1 MQHGVRDKIAGSVD
15 YTPCSVAELD
25 AAAAVVGVGKVEI
38 YRWKW
43 GVDLQCT
50 TPKQLVLENQKFID
64 RNI

>member
-43 GVDLQCT
+43 GVDG
-50 TPKQLVLENQKFID
+50 KQLVLENQKFID